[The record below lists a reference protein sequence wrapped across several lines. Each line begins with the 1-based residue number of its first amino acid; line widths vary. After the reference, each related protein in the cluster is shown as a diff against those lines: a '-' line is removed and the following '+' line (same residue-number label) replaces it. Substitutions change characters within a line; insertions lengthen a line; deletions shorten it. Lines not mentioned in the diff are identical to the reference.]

1 MPTTST
7 TRSTDERTFDDFYLS
22 DEMRRALASVDY
34 HHPTKV
40 QTEAIPLILA
50 GIDLT
55 LQSETG
61 SGKTAAFAIPTIEML
76 DPKPGRIDVLVLTPT
91 RELAK
96 QVCREFEGLGQFK
109 DLEATPIY
117 GGTSYER
124 QYEALETASIVVATP
139 GRLLDLCQKGKLDLG
154 QLRMLILDEA
164 DEMLSMGF
172 RDDILSVIDY
182 LPEERQSL
190 LCSATITREIRALA
204 EKILFY
210 PEFVSLS
217 SDSVAANAVT
227 HDYYNV
233 RGVGRSRDL
242 LKVIEY
248 EQPESA
254 LVFANTRKDTFA
266 VNDFLQRHGY
276 DSAVLNGEMAQK
288 DREKTLRS
296 LRDGEVDYIVAT
308 DVAARGIDISDL
320 THVINYAL
328 PDSAEVYVHRTGRTG
343 RAGKTGKAVSLV
355 APNEVDTFFQ
365 IQKVYDIKLQEQ
377 KLPSTSEIMEARQ
390 KQALYDLEDQ
400 LEDIDYLPYGGHL
413 KLAKELLEGSDE
425 IDGRIDRNKMVA
437 RLLSLAD
444 KVIDGEFQRPDKT
457 SGSSRKS
464 TPTQQSK
471 TSKKSKSSKSSKT
484 PTKSKKSKTSKK
496 SAKPEPSAKSNKG
509 SDKRAKARG
518 GGDGKARAPESKKK
532 SRSDKSN
539 SKSGSKRKRR
549 RSRSKKGK
557 KRGAKKRTRSS
568 GSDDKSGT
576 SKRRRRRRNSDDTSS
591 GKSAEQSSRQ
601 STTDTDEEDDMD
613 QIKAAAPK
621 VDSPSETKKMY
632 MNLGRN
638 AFDSAKE
645 LVEMLCFMSGTDP
658 EDFGRI
664 SIESSYSFI
673 HIRADYF
680 KDVIAALNNQE
691 WEGHNI
697 TAEPARN

>member
-7 TRSTDERTFDDFYLS
+7 TGSTDERTFDDFYLS

-139 GRLLDLCQKGKLDLG
+139 GRLLDLCQKGRLDLG
-154 QLRMLILDEA
+154 QLQMLILDEA

-266 VNDFLQRHGY
+266 VNEFLQRHGY

-308 DVAARGIDISDL
+308 DVAARGIDITDL

-355 APNEVDTFFQ
+355 APTEVDTFFQ
-365 IQKVYDIKLQEQ
+365 IQKVYDIKLEEQ
-377 KLPSTSEIMEARQ
+377 TLPSTAEIMEARQ
-390 KQALYDLEDQ
+390 TQALFDLEDQ

-413 KLAKELLEGSDE
+413 KLAKELLAGSDE

-457 SGSSRKS
+457 SGTSRKS
-464 TPTQQSK
+464 TRT
-471 TSKKSKSSKSSKT
+471 KKSKT
-484 PTKSKKSKTSKK
+484 PEKSKKSKPSKK
-496 SAKPEPSAKSNKG
+496 SAK
-509 SDKRAKARG
+509 SDKSRSSKKSSGSKGGRAKARG
-518 GGDGKARAPESKKK
+518 KSASKSRTPDSKKK
-532 SRSDKSN
+532 SRSNKSD

-549 RSRSKKGK
+549 RSRSNKSKRDANKKK
-557 KRGAKKRTRSS
+557 KRSS
-568 GSDDKSGT
+568 SSNDKSGQ
-576 SKRRRRRRNSDDTSS
+576 SKRRRRRRKNNDNSS
-591 GKSAEQSSRQ
+591 GASADKSTRQ

-673 HIRADYF
+673 HIREDYF